1 MAKKRSWHFLFF
13 LDEMEKFWGVSVK
26 EVRKE
31 ISADIN
37 RQEWTRM
44 EKYRS
49 ERKEKSRV
57 ER

>member
-1 MAKKRSWHFLFF
+1 
-13 LDEMEKFWGVSVK
+13 MEKFWGVSVK